1 VNSLPP
7 GLVKVMA
14 TPRDIALA
22 IRIRGDTN
30 QAREISEVEG
40 EKMEDLFDEVGMEYM
55 DESSLPEDDDERRM
69 SHSPS
74 SYLHFS
80 HPFNSKNQ
88 DKGWRLTNS
97 YIDRRT
103 YTTNPHDAHVA
114 KHDSETNPITSRHG
128 FRR

>member
-1 VNSLPP
+1 
-7 GLVKVMA
+7 MA

-69 SHSPS
+69 STPPLLSPF
-74 SYLHFS
+74 LTPIQHKE
-80 HPFNSKNQ
+80 PIQ
-88 DKGWRLTNS
+88 GLEADK
-97 YIDRRT
+97 
-103 YTTNPHDAHVA
+103 
-114 KHDSETNPITSRHG
+114 
-128 FRR
+128 

>member
-22 IRIRGDTN
+22 IRIRGNTN
-30 QAREISEVEG
+30 QAREVSEVDG

-69 SHSPS
+69 STSPLLIS
-74 SYLHFS
+74 I
-80 HPFNSKNQ
+80 PTA
-88 DKGWRLTNS
+88 D
-97 YIDRRT
+97 
-103 YTTNPHDAHVA
+103 
-114 KHDSETNPITSRHG
+114 
-128 FRR
+128 

>member
-7 GLVKVMA
+7 GLVRVMA

-30 QAREISEVEG
+30 QTREVSEVED

-69 SHSPS
+69 STSTLLISISRPHS
-74 SYLHFS
+74 
-80 HPFNSKNQ
+80 
-88 DKGWRLTNS
+88 T
-97 YIDRRT
+97 
-103 YTTNPHDAHVA
+103 
-114 KHDSETNPITSRHG
+114 
-128 FRR
+128 